1 MRASGEIRLSGT
13 MPRQMP
19 VLAQSQTSSGC
30 YSLCLT
36 SNENGGAV
44 GAFVAPSVG
53 VEVGIA
59 ATLGEIGI
67 AIAGVLFPSSTASD
81 DTTIDTNQAYVF
93 HFTSQANA
101 NGIIL
106 SGQINPGVSSGL
118 AWVTPTPY
126 PSGGLAQSQLA
137 LQNTPQGFFAIPVQN
152 LQTPLSWSTVQ
163 GNAYGPGGGVEGTT
177 PLAISLNGPGGPAV
191 WVPFR

>member
-1 MRASGEIRLSGT
+1 M
-13 MPRQMP
+13 
-19 VLAQSQTSSGC
+19 LAQSQSSSGC

-36 SNENGGAV
+36 SNGNSGAV
-44 GAFVAPSVG
+44 GAFVAPAVG
-53 VEVGIA
+53 VEVAVGA
-59 ATLGEIGI
+59 ALGEI
-67 AIAGVLFPSSTASD
+67 AIGVAGVLFPSSTASD
-81 DTTIDTNQAYVF
+81 DTTQDASQFVF

-106 SGQINPGVSSGL
+106 SGQINPSAGSGL

-126 PSGGLAQSQLA
+126 PNGGLAQSQLA

-177 PLAISLNGPGGPAV
+177 PLPIPLNGPGGPAV
-191 WVPFR
+191 WVPFH